1 VVIFATLAAGA
12 IGALV
17 GAALARR
24 WPKVPA
30 PSVAPTTISETVHE
44 HPPLRR
50 LIRSRLDAS
59 TLTGFAL
66 TVALALVVVGTI
78 AITSLLEMV
87 NTNTGFAQWDASFA
101 QWGADHATAFS
112 THFLRDVSTFGGTA
126 FLVAAAVAIG
136 VYELIKERRWAPIG
150 FLVLCVGG
158 QFLMSN
164 LIKWG
169 VQRDRPDVLRL
180 TGFAGSSFPS
190 GHSTASAA
198 CLAAFALLLTRNRSR
213 RAKTIGAA
221 IALGG
226 AVTIA
231 SSRVLLGVHWF
242 TDVLAGLALGWAWFA
257 VSSIAFG
264 GRLLRFAK
272 PVETAE
278 VAESVDP
285 TPAPEPLVGR
295 ST

>member
-17 GAALARR
+17 GAALAHR

-59 TLTGFAL
+59 TLTGLAL
-66 TVALALVVVGTI
+66 TVALALVVGGTI

-101 QWGADHATAFS
+101 QWGADHSTVFS

-126 FLVAAAVAIG
+126 FVVGAAVAIA
-136 VYELIKERRWAPIG
+136 VYELIKERRLAPIG
-150 FLVLCVGG
+150 FLILCVGG
-158 QFLMSN
+158 QFAISN
-164 LIKWG
+164 IIKVA
-169 VQRDRPDVLRL
+169 VQRERPDVLRL

-198 CLAAFALLLTRNRSR
+198 CFAAFALLLTRNRSR
-213 RAKTIGAA
+213 RVKTVGAA
-221 IALGG
+221 IAIGG
-226 AVTIA
+226 AVMIA
-231 SSRVLLGVHWF
+231 TSRVFLGVHWL

-285 TPAPEPLVGR
+285 TPAPEPLVGH

>member
-1 VVIFATLAAGA
+1 MVIFAVLAAGA
-12 IGALV
+12 LGALV
-17 GAALARR
+17 GGALAHR
-24 WPKVPA
+24 WPKVEAPA
-30 PSVAPTTISETVHE
+30 VASTTVAETVHE

-50 LIRSRLDAS
+50 LIRSRFDAS
-59 TLTGFAL
+59 TLTGLAL
-66 TVALALVVVGTI
+66 TVALILVVGGTI

-101 QWGADHATAFS
+101 QWGADHSTAFS

-136 VYELIKERRWAPIG
+136 VYELIKEKRWAPIG
-150 FLVLCVGG
+150 FLILCVGG
-158 QFLMSN
+158 QFAMSN

-169 VQRDRPDVLRL
+169 VQRERPDVLRL

-198 CLAAFALLLTRNRSR
+198 CFAAFVLLLARTRSR
-213 RAKTIGAA
+213 RVKTVGAA
-221 IALGG
+221 IAVGG
-226 AVTIA
+226 AVMIGA
-231 SSRVLLGVHWF
+231 SRVLLGVHWF

-272 PVETAE
+272 PVKTAE
-278 VAESVDP
+278 VAEAQDP
-285 TPAPEPLVGR
+285 TPAPEPLV
-295 ST
+295 TH

>member
-1 VVIFATLAAGA
+1 MVIFAALAAGA
-12 IGALV
+12 VGALV
-17 GAALARR
+17 GAALAYR

-30 PSVAPTTISETVHE
+30 PAVAPSTIAETVHE

-50 LIRSRLDAS
+50 LIRSRLDAT

-66 TVALALVVVGTI
+66 TVALTLAVAGTI
-78 AITSLLEMV
+78 AIGSLLEMV
-87 NTNTGFAQWDASFA
+87 RSHSGFAKWDASFA
-101 QWGADHATAFS
+101 QWGADHATSFS

-126 FLVAAAVAIG
+126 FLVGAAVAIG
-136 VYELIKERRWAPIG
+136 VYELIRERRWAPIG
-150 FLVLCVGG
+150 FLILCVGG

-164 LIKWG
+164 LIKVG
-169 VQRDRPDVLRL
+169 VHRERPDVLRL

-198 CLAAFALLLTRNRSR
+198 CFAAFVLLLSRTRSR
-213 RAKTIGAA
+213 RVKTIGAA
-221 IALGG
+221 LAVGG

-231 SSRVLLGVHWF
+231 ASRVLLGVHWF

-257 VSSIAFG
+257 LSSIAFG

-272 PVETAE
+272 PVKTAE
-278 VAESVDP
+278 VAEAADP
-285 TPAPEPLVGR
+285 TPAPEPLVHH
-295 ST
+295 